1 MYPYSWIVYNE
12 NNSQLEYSA
21 MKRLT
26 VFLAASLVGNLLLAQ
41 PSDEVSENWTEIN
54 LTITDDHVIPAFS
67 ALMQATQE
75 LSSSAEAFCSSP
87 DSESLAVFQNSFH
100 SSMDAWQQSQHI
112 QFGPITYFNW
122 NFRIHYWP
130 DEQGTG
136 ARQLDAL
143 IATESQASISNESF
157 ARESVG
163 VQGFPALERLLFEA
177 DSLVL
182 MQANSYRCQVAQ
194 NIARNIDE
202 IANGVHA
209 RWVGEF
215 RTTVANADER
225 GFFESAEDA
234 TIDFLKAQVE
244 PVRRIQQQ
252 KLEEV
257 LGESAGRERVRRAE
271 SWRSARSIRNIRLN
285 VLALESLFNGSDDS
299 DIKLSSVL
307 LSEDIATIND
317 NFAELTSSFSV
328 LPDSYAVVLEADGGR
343 ENIEQV
349 IVLFDALFESMEAAL
364 KNTDLYLGF
373 NSLDGD

>member
-1 MYPYSWIVYNE
+1 
-12 NNSQLEYSA
+12 
-21 MKRLT
+21 MKFRYAFIAAGLT
-26 VFLAASLVGNLLLAQ
+26 ANLLIAQ
-41 PSDEVSENWTEIN
+41 PADESAENWTEVN
-54 LTITDDHVIPAFS
+54 LAVTDSHVIPAYT

-75 LSSSAEAFCSSP
+75 LEAVAQAFCRSP
-87 DSESLAVFQNSFH
+87 DAEGLAGFQDKFH
-100 SSMDAWQQSQHI
+100 SSMDAWQQVQHI

-143 IATESQASISNESF
+143 IAAENQTILSSDNF

-163 VQGFPALERLLFEA
+163 VQGYPALERLLFEA
-177 DSLVL
+177 DSLAL
-182 MQANSYRCQVAQ
+182 LQGNSYRCQVAQ
-194 NIARNIDE
+194 TLARNISE
-202 IANGVHA
+202 IAGGVQT
-209 RWVGEF
+209 RWVDEF

-234 TIDFLKAQVE
+234 TIDYLKAQVE

-271 SWRSARSIRNIRLN
+271 SWRSNRSIRNVRLN
-285 VLALESLFNGSDDS
+285 IVALEDLFNGTDAVVQ
-299 DIKLSSVL
+299 LSSVL
-307 LSEDIATIND
+307 LPEDVITIND
-317 NFAELTSSFSV
+317 NFTELNASLAA
-328 LPDSYAVVLEADGGR
+328 LPDSFAAALEAEGGR
-343 ENIEQV
+343 DNLEQV
-349 IVLFDALFESMEAAL
+349 IVQLDSLFESMEAAL

>member
-1 MYPYSWIVYNE
+1 MRGLAQHSAVMYLYSWIVYNE
-12 NNSQLEYSA
+12 NSSQLEYSA

-26 VFLAASLVGNLLLAQ
+26 LFLAASLVGNLLLAQ
-41 PSDEVSENWTEIN
+41 PSDEVSENWTGIN
-54 LTITDDHVIPAFS
+54 LAITDNHVIPAYS
-67 ALMQATQE
+67 ALMQATQD
-75 LSSSAEAFCSSP
+75 LSSSAEDFCSSP
-87 DSESLAVFQNSFH
+87 NSEGLTAFQNSFH

-143 IATESQASISNESF
+143 IAAESQESISSESF

-163 VQGFPALERLLFEA
+163 VQGFPALERMLFEA

-182 MQANSYRCQVAQ
+182 MQTNSYRCQVAQ
-194 NIARNIDE
+194 TIARNIDE

-209 RWVGEF
+209 RWVDEF

-257 LGESAGRERVRRAE
+257 LGESAGRERIRRSE

-285 VLALESLFNGSDDS
+285 VMALENLFNGSDDS
-299 DIKLSSVL
+299 DIQLSSVL
-307 LSEDIATIND
+307 LAEDIVSINN
-317 NFAELTSSFSV
+317 NFSELADSLDA
-328 LPDSYAVVLEADGGR
+328 LPDSYTAALDADGGR

-349 IVLFDALFESMEAAL
+349 VVLLDALFESMH
-364 KNTDLYLGF
+364 
-373 NSLDGD
+373 